1 METLTLLL
9 EAKLLRDELEEA
21 MGYIQ
26 RARVLKP
33 LDAELREREATTRIG
48 LARKCALARR
58 WDEGRDQFRAAEELT
73 PDLRQQYFYLAR
85 KALFEAKASQRDASE
100 RFLREAQALL
110 PEPTPVWL
118 ALAAEATRYE
128 FSAATIEHY
137 SALWTASL
145 KKKCQSQTA
154 GEMALVLEGYCR
166 MGVEYQGR
174 SHHIDQL
181 ISYLRR
187 TTRLKYRQVDIERVC
202 ELLTYLSH
210 KDARKLLG
218 KLTAHGL
225 KLHPRSAQLSLQA
238 GVMALG
244 NSKPPFLD
252 PAAARHLE
260 KALALAE
267 ESKLPSETALLPVI
281 RKMLTTIKEMSHM
294 AEALAVWRRPVRR
307 RRL

>member
-1 METLTLLL
+1 
-9 EAKLLRDELEEA
+9 
-21 MGYIQ
+21 
-26 RARVLKP
+26 
-33 LDAELREREATTRIG
+33 
-48 LARKCALARR
+48 
-58 WDEGRDQFRAAEELT
+58 
-73 PDLRQQYFYLAR
+73 
-85 KALFEAKASQRDASE
+85 
-100 RFLREAQALL
+100 
-110 PEPTPVWL
+110 
-118 ALAAEATRYE
+118 
-128 FSAATIEHY
+128 
-137 SALWTASL
+137 
-145 KKKCQSQTA
+145 
-154 GEMALVLEGYCR
+154 MALVLEGYCR

-202 ELLTYLSH
+202 ELLTYFSD
-210 KDARKLLG
+210 KDARKLLA

-252 PAAARHLE
+252 PAAVRHLE
-260 KALALAE
+260 QALALAE

-294 AEALAVWRRPVRR
+294 AERSLFVGGPFADADFDEWDEDSWDDDDDLDDDFQPAASPKKKTKAKSRKR
-307 RRL
+307 